1 MAEGFARTYVP
12 SDVEIFSAGTSSAVD
27 VNPLAISVMRKHNI
41 DISEPVPVSVT
52 AVERVEF
59 DLVVVFLQETNVHH
73 ENFRG
78 LPSIVS
84 WNIIGKDVS
93 ELSGIKKE
101 DFFNQTAEK
110 IKQLVK
116 DLFTSG
122 YFAAFSQ
129 KKINTDN
136 MLNSLSEGMLAH
148 DLERKIFYFSDKA
161 VELTGLSKES
171 VLGKDCHEIFTG
183 GICGENCSFCNAFS
197 TDDFPPVTYPVSF
210 VNENGQKK
218 ECDLSVVPLKDDKGK
233 LFGVAASFKDKSE
246 LNLLKM
252 RNREFQSF
260 SGIIGRDETMLE
272 VFQQIKDVA
281 DYDFPVHVFGETGT
295 GKELVAAAIHNESAR
310 KNKPFVPVNCGALP
324 ESLIESELFGHVRGA
339 FSGAVKD
346 KKGRFE
352 LAEGGTIFLD
362 EIGELSKDLQVKLL
376 RFLQDGTFDKVGGE
390 KTIQANIRV
399 ISATNKELKK
409 EATQGNFRED
419 LYYRLNV
426 IPVNLPA
433 LKEKINDIPLLIEH
447 FCEKISKMSNK
458 NLPEFSGKAIS
469 VMMGYDWPGNVRELE
484 NAVQYAVVRSRGD
497 VIEPKHLPM
506 ELVGKVKIY
515 DVQQREGAVKEP
527 SRKLSADSVRMALKE
542 AGGNK
547 SKAAKLL
554 GVGRATLYRF
564 LDANKAEFPA

>member
-1 MAEGFARTYVP
+1 MAEGFAKAYSPAGV
-12 SDVEIFSAGTSSAVD
+12 DIFSAGTRSGNA
-27 VNPLAISVMRKHNI
+27 VNPLAVDIMKKYDI
-41 DISEPVPVSVT
+41 DISVSAPISSAEVRT
-52 AVERVEF
+52 VDF
-59 DLVVVFLQETNVHH
+59 DLVIVFSEQTVAHH

-78 LPSIVS
+78 LPSIVN
-84 WNIIGKDVS
+84 WNVVSDSFGALSESKQEAFIIKAAD
-93 ELSGIKKE
+93 
-101 DFFNQTAEK
+101 K
-110 IKQLVK
+110 IRQLVD
-116 DLFTSG
+116 DLFASG
-122 YFAAFSQ
+122 YFSAFSL

-136 MLNSLSEGMLAH
+136 MFNSLSEGLLAH

-161 VELTGLSKES
+161 VELTGLSRES
-171 VLGKDCHEIFTG
+171 VIGKDCHEVFTG

-197 TDDFPPVTYPVSF
+197 SETFAPVTYPVSF

-218 ECDLSVVPLKDDKGK
+218 ECDLSVVPLKDTGNKI
-233 LFGVAASFKDKSE
+233 FGVAASFKDKSE

-252 RNREFQSF
+252 RNKELQSF
-260 SGIIGRDETMLE
+260 SGIIGRDDTMLD

-324 ESLIESELFGHVRGA
+324 ESLIESEVFGHVRGA

-376 RFLQDGTFDKVGGE
+376 RFLQEGTFEKVGGE
-390 KTIQANIRV
+390 KTIKANVRV

-409 EATQGNFRED
+409 EARLGNFRDD

-426 IPVNLPA
+426 IPVNLPS
-433 LKEKINDIPLLIEH
+433 LKEKKNDIPILIEH
-447 FCEKISKMSNK
+447 FCEKIFKMNNK
-458 NLPEFSGKAIS
+458 KLPEFSGEAIS
-469 VMMGYDWPGNVRELE
+469 AMMAYDWPGNVRELE
-484 NAVQYAVVRSRGD
+484 NAVQYSVVRSRGE
-497 VIEPKHLPM
+497 VIQPKHLPM
-506 ELVGKVKIY
+506 ELAGKVKVFGVLKEKGINEPSGKLSE
-515 DVQQREGAVKEP
+515 VSVKE
-527 SRKLSADSVRMALKE
+527 ALKE

-564 LDANKAEFPA
+564 LDANKNDFPV